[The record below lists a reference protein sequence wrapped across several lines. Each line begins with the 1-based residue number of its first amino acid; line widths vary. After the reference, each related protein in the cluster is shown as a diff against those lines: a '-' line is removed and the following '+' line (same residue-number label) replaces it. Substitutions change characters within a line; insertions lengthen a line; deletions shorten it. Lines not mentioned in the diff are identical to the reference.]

1 MDVNDISVRLLSSAM
16 GVNVALRRFLQ
27 NHGNI
32 ATAGRPESELCPT
45 LMRVHMG
52 PGNYGLFP
60 LHFLPIFWTH
70 YSLFKRAK

>member
-32 ATAGRPESELCPT
+32 ATEGSPESEL
-45 LMRVHMG
+45 G
-52 PGNYGLFP
+52 PGNYGFLP
-60 LHFLPIFWTH
+60 LHFLPIFWPH
-70 YSLFKRAK
+70 YSLFIREK